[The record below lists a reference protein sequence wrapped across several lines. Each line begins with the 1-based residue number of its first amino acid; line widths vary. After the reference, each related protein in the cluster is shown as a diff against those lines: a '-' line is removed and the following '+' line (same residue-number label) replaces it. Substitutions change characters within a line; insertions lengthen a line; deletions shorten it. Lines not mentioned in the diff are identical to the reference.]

1 VVSILSGNLVVGRRI
16 LPGFC
21 HGKISLA
28 KSAHLSIISSK
39 KTGGLA
45 MKPGGKLIDKESD
58 TIYVIRNVD
67 QKNILLVSEDGEFS
81 MFLRRDS
88 IVTSGFEPL
97 YD

>member
-1 VVSILSGNLVVGRRI
+1 
-16 LPGFC
+16 
-21 HGKISLA
+21 
-28 KSAHLSIISSK
+28 
-39 KTGGLA
+39 

-97 YD
+97 YDWPRLYGSGLRLTNLQNTPF